1 MALLNISAA
10 ARAVS
15 KDRGTIQRYIKQ
27 GKISTTKDTAGKVL
41 IDTAE
46 LLRVFGELQQD
57 GNRRNAE
64 KQQDATPANH
74 ILQLTIET
82 LREQLKT
89 QQQEASEREAWLKS
103 QLEAEQERY
112 KELAQK
118 MLPSGEPSTPK
129 KGFFARFFGK

>member
-118 MLPSGEPSTPK
+118 MLPAGEPGAPK
-129 KGFFARFFGK
+129 KKRWFFW